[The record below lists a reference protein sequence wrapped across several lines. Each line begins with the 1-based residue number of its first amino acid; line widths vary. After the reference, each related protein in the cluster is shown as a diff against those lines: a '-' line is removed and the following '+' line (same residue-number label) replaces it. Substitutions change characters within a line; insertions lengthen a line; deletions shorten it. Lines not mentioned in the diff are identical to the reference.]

1 MFKIQRPKKKNKK
14 ESDKMKIIK
23 QGDLDK
29 LKQTKLFE
37 CKKCGCVFEA
47 EKSEYDIVNNDD
59 YIYCSTLYRAECP
72 WCKNYVEKTS
82 N

>member
-1 MFKIQRPKKKNKK
+1 
-14 ESDKMKIIK
+14 MKIIK

-29 LKQTKLFE
+29 LKQTKRFE

-59 YIYCSTLYRAECP
+59 YFYSTLYRAECP
-72 WCKNYVEKTS
+72 CCKDCVLQG
-82 N
+82 